1 MTSNLL
7 SKTAGDLIRMALV
20 DSKAVPVEQPIEAVD
35 FETGL
40 ERIQLMFK
48 HWQGQGIHL
57 WTKEEAVLPLIT
69 GRRSYLLGSGD
80 ECGVADTFVNTTL
93 DGALVT
99 DDTDVTVTDATGIE
113 AAPTLLAVD
122 AGTSLDGWTTILGS
136 LALVGGQVELTGTV
150 GGSSQAEYEMETTIG
165 ETYAIKG
172 TYVPGT
178 APDLDVQTLNPV
190 AREGTLNLT
199 SGQDFVLTFVATTEV
214 VTFLMSTIA
223 AGAST
228 TSVISSLNISKFG
241 TGDRIGIELDDD
253 TRYWD
258 EVAFIG
264 GNDVTLRGTWNG
276 VEGAGS
282 DYTGVTSAAADDN
295 SVYSYETAIDRPLRI
310 LQSRFAENIARSEI
324 PTHQVSREKYF
335 NQPDKDSSGTVV
347 WWYYSPQLTLGEL
360 FVWQVA
366 SSVTQVLRF
375 TYERPIKIPTVQSD
389 ILDLPEEWFNTVK
402 WNLAAELGPSY
413 GVSAQDQA
421 SLDARAASNLED
433 ILAHDVERDEMAIQ
447 PEHE

>member
-1 MTSNLL
+1 MTTNLL

-40 ERIQLMFK
+40 ERLQLMFK

-69 GRRSYLLGSGD
+69 DRRSYLLGSGD

-122 AGTSLDGWTTILGS
+122 AGTSLNGWVVNLGELLLSSGRVLLVADGGG
-136 LALVGGQVELTGTV
+136 LADADYIFDVEVGK
-150 GGSSQAEYEMETTIG
+150 
-165 ETYAIKG
+165 TYAIRGEYEKG
-172 TYVPGT
+172 SATDMSFNTTSPLNREETVVLT
-178 APDLDVQTLNPV
+178 A
-190 AREGTLNLT
+190 
-199 SGQDFVLTFVATTEV
+199 SGEFVLTFEATSET
-214 VTFLMSTIA
+214 VTFGMAFSDGA
-223 AGAST
+223 ADT
-228 TSVISSLNISKFG
+228 NFLPSLNICEFD

-258 EVAFIG
+258 EVAFID
-264 GNDVTLRGTWNG
+264 GNDITLRGTWNE

-282 DYTGVTSAAADDN
+282 DYTGVTSAAADNN

-310 LQSRFAENIARSEI
+310 LQSRFGENIARSEI

-335 NQPDKDSSGTVV
+335 NQPDKDSTGTVV

-366 SSVTQVLRF
+366 SSVNQVLRF
-375 TYERPIKIPTVQSD
+375 TYERPIKIPTSPSD
-389 ILDLPEEWFNTVK
+389 TLDIPEEWFNTVK
-402 WNLAAELGPSY
+402 WGLAAEVGPSY
-413 GVSAQDQA
+413 GVPAQEQA
-421 SLDARAASNLED
+421 SLDARAASHLEA

-447 PEHE
+447 PEYE

>member
-1 MTSNLL
+1 MTTNLL

-35 FETGL
+35 LQTGL
-40 ERIQLMFK
+40 ERMQLMFK

-57 WTKEEAVLPLIT
+57 WTKEEAVLPLIAD
-69 GRRSYLLGSGD
+69 RRSYLLGSGD

-122 AGTSLDGWTTILGS
+122 AGTSTAGWNVTSGS
-136 LALVGGQVELTGTV
+136 IALNGSGQVELTDAAGVLTAGYAFATEV
-150 GGSSQAEYEMETTIG
+150 GK
-165 ETYAIKG
+165 TYAFRLDYVKG
-172 TYVPGT
+172 TAIG
-178 APDLDVQTLNPV
+178 VQALMTDS
-190 AREGTLNLT
+190 REASFNLT
-199 SGQDFVLTFVATTEV
+199 ASEVVVFTKVAT
-214 VTFLMSTIA
+214 A
-223 AGAST
+223 T
-228 TSVISSLNISKFG
+228 TTTMAFAKVADVGTRIINSLDYSEFD

-258 EVAFIG
+258 EVFFVD
-264 GNDVTLRGTWNG
+264 GNDITLRGTWNG
-276 VEGAGS
+276 LTGATS
-282 DYTGVTSAAADDN
+282 DYTGVTSAAADNN

-310 LQSRFAENIARSEI
+310 LQSRFGENIARSEI

-335 NQPDKDSSGTVV
+335 NQPDKDSTGTVV

-366 SSVTQVLRF
+366 ANVNQVLRF
-375 TYERPIKIPTVQSD
+375 TYERPIKIPTSPSD
-389 ILDLPEEWFNTVK
+389 TLDFPEEWFNTVK
-402 WNLAAELGPSY
+402 WNLASEVGPSY
-413 GVSAQDQA
+413 GMTAQNQA
-421 SLDARAASNLED
+421 IADAKAEKFLTEILE
-433 ILAHDVERDEMAIQ
+433 HDVERDEMAIQ
-447 PEHE
+447 PEYE